1 MAFLVIRVRSDRG
14 VKPKIRDTMSMLNL
28 TRVNHA
34 VLIPDTPA
42 YVGMLHKAKDYITW
56 GEVDAETIATL
67 ISERGRLVG
76 DKPVTD
82 ASVKTGSDFSTIKAV
97 SKAIA
102 SGEAGTG
109 DIDGMKPVF
118 RLHPPRG
125 PKGWGGIKRSF
136 TVGGALGFRGGAITE
151 LAGRMM

>member
-1 MAFLVIRVRSDRG
+1 
-14 VKPKIRDTMSMLNL
+14 MSMLNL

-42 YVGMLHKAKDYITW
+42 YAGMLHKAKDYITW
-56 GEVDAETIATL
+56 GEVDADTIATL

-76 DKPVTD
+76 DKPVTNF
-82 ASVKTGSDFSTIKAV
+82 SVKSGSDYSTIKAL

-102 SGEAGTG
+102 SGDAGTG

-136 TVGGALGFRGGAITE
+136 TVGGALGFRGEAIAD
-151 LAGRMM
+151 LAGRMI

>member
-42 YVGMLHKAKDYITW
+42 YAGMLHKAKDYITW
-56 GEVDAETIATL
+56 GEADADTIATL

-82 ASVKTGSDFSTIKAV
+82 ALVKTGSDFSTIKAV

-136 TVGGALGFRGGAITE
+136 TVGGALGFRGEAITE

>member
-1 MAFLVIRVRSDRG
+1 MSYLVIRVRSDRG
-14 VKPKIRDTMSMLNL
+14 VTKKIRDTMSMLNL

-34 VLIPDTPA
+34 VLVPDTPA
-42 YVGMLHKAKDYITW
+42 YVGMLVKAKDYITW
-56 GEVDAETIATL
+56 GEIDADTISTL

-76 DKPVTD
+76 DKPVTN
-82 ASVKTGSDFSTIKAV
+82 ASVKAGSEYSTIKAV
-97 SKAIA
+97 SEAIA

-136 TVGGALGFRGGAITE
+136 TVGGALGFRGEAIAD

>member
-42 YVGMLHKAKDYITW
+42 YAGMLHKAKDYITW
-56 GEVDAETIATL
+56 GEVDADTIATL

-82 ASVKTGSDFSTIKAV
+82 ASVKTGSDYSTIKAV

-102 SGEAGTG
+102 SGKAGTG

-136 TVGGALGFRGGAITE
+136 TVGGALGFRGEAITE

>member
-1 MAFLVIRVRSDRG
+1 MTFLVIRVRSDRG

-42 YVGMLHKAKDYITW
+42 YVGMLHKAKDYVTW
-56 GEVDAETIATL
+56 GEVDADTVSSL
-67 ISERGRLVG
+67 ISERGRMIG
-76 DKPVTD
+76 DKPVTN
-82 ASVKTGSDFSTIKAV
+82 AIIKSSSEFSTIGAL

-102 SGEAGTG
+102 SGDARTSDVE
-109 DIDGMKPVF
+109 GMKPVF

-125 PKGWGGIKRSF
+125 TKGWGGIKRSF
-136 TVGGALGFRGGAITE
+136 VVGGALGFRGEAITD
-151 LAGRMM
+151 LVGRMI

>member
-1 MAFLVIRVRSDRG
+1 
-14 VKPKIRDTMSMLNL
+14 MSMLNL

-42 YVGMLHKAKDYITW
+42 YAGMLHKAKDYITW
-56 GEVDAETIATL
+56 GEVDADTIATL

-76 DKPVTD
+76 DKPVTNS
-82 ASVKTGSDFSTIKAV
+82 SVKSGSDYSTIKAV

-102 SGEAGTG
+102 SGDAGTG

-125 PKGWGGIKRSF
+125 PKGLGGIKRSF
-136 TVGGALGFRGGAITE
+136 TVGGALGCRGEAIAD
-151 LAGRMM
+151 LAGRRI

>member
-1 MAFLVIRVRSDRG
+1 MTFLVIRVRSDRG

-42 YVGMLHKAKDYITW
+42 YAGMLHKAKDYITW
-56 GEVDAETIATL
+56 GEVDADTIATL
-67 ISERGRLVG
+67 ISARGRLVG
-76 DKPVTD
+76 DKPVTNS
-82 ASVKTGSDFSTIKAV
+82 SVKSGSDYSTIKAL

-102 SGEAGTG
+102 SGDAGTG

-125 PKGWGGIKRSF
+125 PKGWGGIKLSF
-136 TVGGALGFRGGAITE
+136 TVGGALGFRGEAIAD
-151 LAGRMM
+151 LAGRMI